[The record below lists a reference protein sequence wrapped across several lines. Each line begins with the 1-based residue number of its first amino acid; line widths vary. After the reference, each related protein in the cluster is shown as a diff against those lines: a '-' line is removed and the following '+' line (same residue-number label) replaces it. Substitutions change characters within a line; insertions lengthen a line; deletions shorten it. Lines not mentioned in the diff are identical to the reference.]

1 MTMGDPDSP
10 GVTKGTAADTITLP
24 FNDLEKVEALLKT
37 AGAEV
42 AALIIEPVT
51 GNMGCILPK
60 EGYLEGLR
68 TLCTQYGVILIFDE
82 VMTGFRLSQ
91 SGAQGL
97 FGVHADLT
105 TLGKIIGG
113 GMPVGAY
120 GGKKEI
126 MDYVSP
132 VGPVYQAGTL
142 SGNPV
147 AMAAGLA
154 MLRQLQ
160 RKTTLYSDLEL
171 ITIKLE
177 KGFQRN
183 LDKLNLPYTMNR
195 VGSMISLFFTDQVVS
210 DFNSAKSCDTQL
222 FGRYF
227 REMLNNGVY
236 LPPSQFETL
245 FISESITQE
254 IADEVIEANYNS
266 LKAIS

>member
-1 MTMGDPDSP
+1 
-10 GVTKGTAADTITLP
+10 
-24 FNDLEKVEALLKT
+24 
-37 AGAEV
+37 
-42 AALIIEPVT
+42 
-51 GNMGCILPK
+51 
-60 EGYLEGLR
+60 
-68 TLCTQYGVILIFDE
+68 
-82 VMTGFRLSQ
+82 
-91 SGAQGL
+91 
-97 FGVHADLT
+97 
-105 TLGKIIGG
+105 
-113 GMPVGAY
+113 
-120 GGKKEI
+120 
-126 MDYVSP
+126 
-132 VGPVYQAGTL
+132 
-142 SGNPV
+142 
-147 AMAAGLA
+147 